1 MSIAADLEAQIA
13 AAGGAIRFD
22 EYMATALYGDSGF
35 YTSGIGRAGRR
46 GDFITS
52 PEVGPLF
59 GRLVAQAL
67 DGWWE
72 EQGAPDDFL
81 VYDVGA
87 GPGTLARSILAA
99 TPRCL
104 RDDPSRYHCVEVSA
118 AQRASHPAGVTS
130 LAELPAGILRGV
142 VLANELLD
150 NIPFRLLVNDGHWRE
165 AWVTDHN
172 GSLNEVLRPIA
183 GDISTPWQGSL
194 GARVPWQEQA
204 AMWVRETRDRLRGR
218 LVLFDYAVTATAEL
232 SGRPWRDWLRTYA
245 AHGHGAHYL
254 RHPGEQDITADVCL
268 DQIFAVAGEPDAL
281 RSQSQFLQRWGI
293 QELVAEG
300 RRIWSEQAVRPG
312 LEAMKMRSRISEAE
326 ALLDPA
332 GLGAFTVV
340 EYTGTV
346 AQTAN

>member
-1 MSIAADLEAQIA
+1 MSIGADLAVQIA

-22 EYMATALYGDSGF
+22 EYMATALYGDRGF

-59 GRLVAQAL
+59 GRVVAQAL
-67 DGWWE
+67 DVWWD
-72 EQGAPDDFL
+72 EQGSPDDFWI
-81 VYDVGA
+81 YDVGA
-87 GPGTLARSILAA
+87 GPGTLARSVLAA

-104 RDDPSRYHCVEVSA
+104 RDDPSRYLCVEVSA

-130 LAELPAGILRGV
+130 LAELPTGVLRGV

-165 AWVTDHN
+165 AWVIDHN
-172 GSLNEVLRPIA
+172 GSLNEILRPMTK
-183 GDISTPWQGSL
+183 DIVAPWPGAL

-204 AMWVRETRDRLRGR
+204 AFWVRETRDRLQGR
-218 LVLFDYAVTATAEL
+218 LVLFDYMATTTEEL
-232 SGRPWRDWLRTYA
+232 AGRPWRDWLRTYA

-254 RHPGEQDITADVCL
+254 QHPGEQDITADVCL
-268 DQIFAVAGEPDAL
+268 DQIIAIAGEPDGL

-293 QELVAEG
+293 QDLVAEG
-300 RRIWSEQAVRPG
+300 RRIWSEQASRPG

-326 ALLDPA
+326 ALLDPI
-332 GLGAFTVV
+332 GLGGFTVV
-340 EYTGTV
+340 EYVGTV
-346 AQTAN
+346 APVAN